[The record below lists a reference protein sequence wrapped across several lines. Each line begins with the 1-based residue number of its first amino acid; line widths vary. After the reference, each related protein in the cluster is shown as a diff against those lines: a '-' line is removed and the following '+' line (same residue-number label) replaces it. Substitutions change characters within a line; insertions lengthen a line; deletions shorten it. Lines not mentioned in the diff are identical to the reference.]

1 MAKIISAAEAAAKA
15 KSPKSPQSPE
25 EQQIVDVLA
34 TKTVAKKR
42 MITDNSV
49 SVVEIT
55 LQIPLPFVHLSKWK
69 RAVIVGLPA
78 RRQAC
83 TPDHV
88 DISGVVF
95 KGQGICLH
103 ALSLRAEDL

>member
-1 MAKIISAAEAAAKA
+1 MPWLRAGAGEKKESTATG
-15 KSPKSPQSPE
+15 
-25 EQQIVDVLA
+25 DVNE
-34 TKTVAKKR
+34 T
-42 MITDNSV
+42 
-49 SVVEIT
+49 T
-55 LQIPLPFVHLSKWK
+55 LNPGSKWK